1 MYLQQVYTEG
11 RYYMYSTYIGQSKQ
25 SKQSKQSRQS
35 TSSSQCTEV
44 GGVSVCTCLNQST
57 VEWVESIVVSSP
69 LLFCSVLSCP
79 VLSCPVLCL
88 LCSHTAMHPPPPPP
102 PHPHTSSPQ
111 GGEGGAKGG
120 KRACTVQSCNQL
132 SKKCSI
138 YAVQSLYLTYSTLLL
153 YIHIHRNRLCS
164 FEGELGSKS
173 TSLLCG
179 AVLRS
184 TSCFH
189 YGVGTYMPTYS

>member
-1 MYLQQVYTEG
+1 
-11 RYYMYSTYIGQSKQ
+11 
-25 SKQSKQSRQS
+25 
-35 TSSSQCTEV
+35 
-44 GGVSVCTCLNQST
+44 
-57 VEWVESIVVSSP
+57 
-69 LLFCSVLSCP
+69 
-79 VLSCPVLCL
+79 
-88 LCSHTAMHPPPPPP
+88 MHPPPPPP

-189 YGVGTYMPTYS
+189 YGVPICLPTRNREPIHFHTSTACKLTRWYPQAERLATPPLLPPTTTTASTSSPTG